1 MTITVA
7 SYAATAIGMSSNLLS
22 RDMNLIIIRGGAYG
36 QPKSAYS
43 QMRSALVNFFGAQDV
58 IDDFEFQP
66 PGLERSHSRP
76 GRPSLQGRRSQ
87 SSRRRSHQLERVNT
101 GLSGLSEFIDEDNGR
116 KPGGY
121 GLVIDGSSLQHALG
135 EDFSKEMLLYL
146 ATQCQAVICCRVS
159 PLQKALIV
167 KLVKE
172 GLGSMC
178 LAIGDGANDV
188 SMIQAADVGVGVAGE
203 EGLQAVNSSDYAI
216 GQFRFL
222 CKLLFVHGHW
232 SYMRNSA

>member
-1 MTITVA
+1 
-7 SYAATAIGMSSNLLS
+7 MSSNLLT

-36 QPKSAYS
+36 HPKSAYS
-43 QMRSALVNFFGAQDV
+43 QMRRALVDFFDAEKE
-58 IDDFEFQP
+58 IDEFEYLP
-66 PGLERSHSRP
+66 PDQLHRTGSR
-76 GRPSLQGRRSQ
+76 GRPSLQMARS
-87 SSRRRSHQLERVNT
+87 SSRRHSHPAVQRANT
-101 GLSGLSEFIDEDNGR
+101 AVSGLSDFIDEDNGQ

-135 EDFSKEMLLYL
+135 EDFSKEMLLFL
-146 ATQCQAVICCRVS
+146 ATRCKAVICCRVS

-172 GLGSMC
+172 GLGSLC

-216 GQFRFL
+216 AQFRFI

-232 SYMRNSA
+232 SYMRNSE